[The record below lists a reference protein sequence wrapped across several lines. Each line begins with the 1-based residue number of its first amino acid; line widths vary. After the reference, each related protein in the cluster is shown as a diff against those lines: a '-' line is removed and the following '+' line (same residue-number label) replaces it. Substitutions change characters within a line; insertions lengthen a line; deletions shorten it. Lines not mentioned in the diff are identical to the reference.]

1 MRLILISRPKETLRI
16 PHQQIILVPLM
27 ILLTNVGTL
36 NIKLLSKRCKI
47 HVSKNGWQFYVH
59 YFFCRSWDHGPTYEF
74 HLNCGFRLKK
84 PVSIFVLKLKEKVW
98 FELKC

>member
-1 MRLILISRPKETLRI
+1 
-16 PHQQIILVPLM
+16 M
-27 ILLTNVGTL
+27 ILLTEVGTL
-36 NIKLLSKRCKI
+36 NIMLLSKRCKI
-47 HVSKNGWQFYVH
+47 HVSKNGWQFYVQ

-74 HLNCGFRLKK
+74 HLNCCFRLKK